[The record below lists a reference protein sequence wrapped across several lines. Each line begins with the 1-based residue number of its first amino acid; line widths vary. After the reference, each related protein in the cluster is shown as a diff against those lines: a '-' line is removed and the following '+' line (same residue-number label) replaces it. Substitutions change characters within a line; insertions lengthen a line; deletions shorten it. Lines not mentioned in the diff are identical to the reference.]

1 MSMNVLRAFR
11 TLQQESGGVICEAWQ
26 TEGVNDYER
35 IARIIRYV
43 EKHQRDQP
51 ELAELAAHAGL
62 SPFHLHRL
70 FSAWAG
76 VTPKD
81 FLQCLTLQ
89 QVTQSLR
96 NGQSVVDAALDSGL
110 SGPGR
115 LHDLCITLEAA
126 SPGQLKSGGRGWT
139 IVAGFAESPF
149 GTCLLAENPRGIC
162 HLAFIE
168 PGDEDAAWEE
178 LQ

>member
-1 MSMNVLRAFR
+1 MNVLRAFR

-81 FLQCLTLQ
+81 FLQCLTLLRCEVVVLINGDDPAERTADMVQ
-89 QVTQSLR
+89 ALFDHRQV
-96 NGQSVVDAALDSGL
+96 
-110 SGPGR
+110 
-115 LHDLCITLEAA
+115 DL
-126 SPGQLKSGGRGWT
+126 
-139 IVAGFAESPF
+139 ESRH
-149 GTCLLAENPRGIC
+149 T
-162 HLAFIE
+162 
-168 PGDEDAAWEE
+168 
-178 LQ
+178 